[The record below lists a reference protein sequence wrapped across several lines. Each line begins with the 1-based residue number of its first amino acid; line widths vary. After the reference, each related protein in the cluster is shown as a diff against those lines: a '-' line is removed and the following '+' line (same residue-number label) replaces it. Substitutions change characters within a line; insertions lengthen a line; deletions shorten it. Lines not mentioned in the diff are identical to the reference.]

1 MQRRLASF
9 PCKPLPSD
17 RLMPSTTRAH
27 ECAICRRSFLAG
39 ETVRLFRDHPSRAA
53 VKVCEL
59 CPATAEARGWLPAE
73 KAGRRLRMP
82 ADPGRLELAERRD
95 ALVDRLTGQL
105 ETLEEELEQ
114 ARGVREEAEAAQAAL
129 AVAHSEIDRLTAR
142 LTAARNE
149 LEAALA
155 ARRED
160 AEQRMQLKA
169 ALSAAQEGS
178 PAAPIDGS
186 ELDRVLRA
194 REREGDEA
202 ELIGIAAR
210 AFNRSPHADRV
221 REMAAR
227 QGRPKVALGVVGVAL
242 PRRVLIAFAFGD
254 ERKPFVVSLD
264 LVARSASVARATA
277 DEHVPLS
284 ERAGRWSPEG
294 GIELSD

>member
-1 MQRRLASF
+1 
-9 PCKPLPSD
+9 
-17 RLMPSTTRAH
+17 
-27 ECAICRRSFLAG
+27 
-39 ETVRLFRDHPSRAA
+39 
-53 VKVCEL
+53 
-59 CPATAEARGWLPAE
+59 
-73 KAGRRLRMP
+73 
-82 ADPGRLELAERRD
+82 
-95 ALVDRLTGQL
+95 
-105 ETLEEELEQ
+105 
-114 ARGVREEAEAAQAAL
+114 
-129 AVAHSEIDRLTAR
+129 
-142 LTAARNE
+142 
-149 LEAALA
+149 
-155 ARRED
+155 
-160 AEQRMQLKA
+160 MQLKA

-194 REREGDEA
+194 REREGDET